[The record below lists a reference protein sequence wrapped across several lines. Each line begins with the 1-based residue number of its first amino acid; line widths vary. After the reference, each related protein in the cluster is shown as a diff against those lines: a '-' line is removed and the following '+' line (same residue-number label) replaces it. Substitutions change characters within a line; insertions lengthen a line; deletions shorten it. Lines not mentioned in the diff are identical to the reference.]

1 MPQITWRNV
10 NTEPQ
15 GVQGFL
21 GAGELFNRAGSGFR
35 ESAADLFKLR
45 DMESSFITNQAIAD
59 VLSGRVL
66 PNQINN
72 PRVDAGLLEDAFMAQ
87 KKNKSGLLTETLN
100 QRAQDMTY
108 QQNLLDYGQDPAE
121 FAAAQALSE
130 SQRQSEI
137 AQRGAFAAA
146 QERDAFGLIQDREE
160 FSNLKEDRALV
171 EKNRADL
178 SFLDQQMVDLET
190 TERNRLLTEAYKEG
204 TLKSGEQPSQALWDE
219 IGEKAQAYAQGRG
232 GRTVAR
238 ELMRS
243 RPGGFNQAAWDA
255 SIFGK
260 GDARAAAIE
269 DQLTAQQKTQYEA
282 DVKTLGKF
290 EADMRWGNFDGA
302 MASSTG
308 ELVPASEND
317 LRSNAKSFSDAQKYL
332 GNQGLPVDKYGD
344 TEKEAI
350 EKIIEVF
357 PHPSI
362 FVPIVKSF
370 TVNGKFD
377 AKEAIRAVRTD
388 GGQAALDQA
397 KIARGNETRGFSIG
411 EVQAGGGGSAPPA
424 DTGPNPAA
432 VGLLKAALSDI
443 ATDAEIDKLVK
454 SISVAGDLATENPA
468 SLITKALM
476 GKLKR
481 DKEARAAQEQK

>member
-1 MPQITWRNV
+1 MPQISWRNV

-45 DMESSFITNQAIAD
+45 DMESKFITNQAIAD
-59 VLSGRVL
+59 VLSGRVT
-66 PNQINN
+66 PGQIKS
-72 PRVDAGLLEDAFMAQ
+72 PRVDAGLLQDAFMAQ
-87 KKNKSGLLTETLN
+87 QMNQSGLATDRLTQAGLGIKN
-100 QRAQDMTY
+100 RQD
-108 QQNLLDYGQDPAE
+108 QLDLEQDPEIFRLGQTLTQAQIDAE
-121 FAAAQALSE
+121 AAQREAAA
-130 SQRQSEI
+130 
-137 AQRGAFAAA
+137 AARS
-146 QERDAFGLIQDREE
+146 RDIFGLTVDKEE
-160 FSNLKEDRALV
+160 FQNTKEDRALV

-190 TERNRLLTEAYKEG
+190 TERNRLLNEAYQEG
-204 TLKSGEQPSQALWDE
+204 TLKPGEQPTQALWDE
-219 IGEKAQAYAQGRG
+219 FSEKAQAYAQGRG

-238 ELMRS
+238 ELMRN

-260 GDARAAAIE
+260 GDVRAAAIE
-269 DQLTAQQKTQYEA
+269 DELTTLQKTQYAA
-282 DVKTLGKF
+282 DVKALGQQ
-290 EADMRWGNFDGA
+290 EADARWGNWDNFVANDQGQ
-302 MASSTG
+302 
-308 ELVPASEND
+308 LVYGDENTA
-317 LRSNAKSFSDAQKYL
+317 RSKAKSFSDAQKFL
-332 GNQGLPVDKYGD
+332 GNGGLPVDKYGD
-344 TEKEAI
+344 KEQEAI
-350 EKIIEVF
+350 EKVIEVF

-370 TVNGKFD
+370 TVNGKLD
-377 AKEAIRAVRTD
+377 AKGLVKAVRID

-397 KIARGNETRGFSIG
+397 KIARANETRGFGIG

-443 ATDAEIDKLVK
+443 ATDSEIDKLVK
-454 SISVAGDLATENPA
+454 SISVGADLATENPA
-468 SLITKALM
+468 SLIMKALM
-476 GKLKR
+476 GKVKR